1 MHRLHSR
8 SALRSFRLG
17 TLLML
22 LFSAT
27 LLAAMLLGVLGLIY
41 GDSRLLHWFL
51 ITIAATPV
59 IGAAYLAVGFRA
71 RCPLCMNPPIV
82 PRRCQKH
89 LNARRLFGSHR
100 IRVATSI
107 VLTGTFTCP
116 YCGEKTSLE
125 LHESRRRS

>member
-8 SALRSFRLG
+8 TALNSFRLG

-22 LFSAT
+22 LFSAS
-27 LLAAMLLGVLGLIY
+27 LIAAMVLGILGLIN
-41 GDSRLLHWFL
+41 GSPELLRWFL

-59 IGAAYLAVGFRA
+59 LGISYLITGHRA

-89 LNARRLFGSHR
+89 RNSRRLFGSYR
-100 IRVATSI
+100 LRVAAAIMFS
-107 VLTGTFTCP
+107 GTFVCP
-116 YCGEKTSLE
+116 YCGERTALE
-125 LHESRRRS
+125 LRERKR